1 MTRRPLVAGNWKMNL
16 TPDEAAA
23 LAERIGGAE
32 LPVGVDVAVAPPA
45 LSMSAVARALENTGV
60 ALVAQNIHP
69 QPAGAYTGE
78 LSAEMFRSV
87 GVAYALVGH
96 SERRAMFGEGDL
108 LVADKVRAC
117 LRAGLLPIVC
127 VGETLA
133 ERDAGAANAVVQ
145 RHLAAATAGV
155 PADQL
160 PALIV
165 AYEPVWAIG
174 TGRVATPDQAG
185 DMHRDIRA
193 WLRLAHGAAAADA
206 VRILYGGSVK
216 ASNAASLLA
225 LPDVDGALVGGAS
238 LVADEFLAIAAA
250 AR

>member
-1 MTRRPLVAGNWKMNL
+1 VTRRPLVVGNWKMNL

-23 LAERIGGAE
+23 LAERIGGAD

-45 LSMSAVARALENTGV
+45 LSMSVVARALENTGV
-60 ALVAQNIHP
+60 ALVAQNVHP

-78 LSAEMFRSV
+78 LSAEMFRSI

-133 ERDAGAANAVVQ
+133 ERDAGAANAVVERQ
-145 RHLAAATAGV
+145 LAAATAGV
-155 PADQL
+155 PRDQL

-185 DMHRDIRA
+185 DMHRGIRA